1 MKKPLLS
8 LLLVITSH
16 LLFAQTF
23 VGLSSAPA
31 DNAAQAGPNSPA
43 LTPPVGMQAG
53 DLVII
58 YGQYRATGATFS
70 MNQAGGQTWNTIAA
84 NNASNQTTAIFW
96 CTFNGTWGANP
107 SIKVASGT
115 NGLTAVMYVFR
126 STASG
131 FSWRVNINLATGSTT
146 GANPNTIT
154 GVTTTAS
161 NTVTMAFWSSAFTN
175 TWGTLNGTGW
185 SKTGLAAQ
193 YRNTTTGQSHTAA
206 YNIQTTA
213 VGATNNVSQNET
225 GTQTTAVNGI
235 ISWNQVPDNDN
246 CANATLITSTPT
258 CVAGTSSFT
267 NQTLNG
273 ANADG
278 GTITSNCSAMNNPD
292 VWYRFVAQSKYPFI
306 TVSNQGSSWTTRLKI
321 QLLSGSCGSFTEVGC
336 GNNSLPAASMPLMP
350 SGTGLT
356 IGNTYYIRIL
366 KNNAGT
372 PTGGPAAW
380 AFDICV
386 TNPASS
392 LSSRMNEVFK
402 QTILSGPS
410 LLLDPWEITY
420 GPDDS
425 LWITESKGYKVYRM
439 DPNTGGKITVL
450 DISQGSTFFTA
461 PADVAFNCQFNN
473 GSGVQGGLAGLAL
486 HPKFLAP
493 IGAVNYAYVSYV
505 YKQDSASA
513 ANSSCTFWKNRLVRF
528 TFNTTT
534 KKFES
539 PVSLCDTLP
548 GGPDHNSQRIIIAPV
563 GGTYYLFYAQGDLG
577 AGQLA
582 CRDRVQKAQN
592 INSYEGKILRFNL
605 DTDGD
610 SPTLTNLNNWI
621 PNNNPYNVMLGKQSA
636 IWATGIRNN
645 QGFAY
650 DTALNI
656 LYGSSHGPYSDD
668 EINIIQPFTNYGHP
682 LVIGYASDGNY
693 NGTTT
698 PGVNTS
704 VSAGAP
710 FTDNTGI
717 SANPAIGN
725 EMTNR
730 AAINAAGKG
739 AYKDPLF
746 SAYAPPNGD
755 IATPGTVKYIW
766 KNNPNNAN
774 PAPGWPSEA
783 WSGLDLYSHTLI
795 PGWKKSL
802 VAASLKWG
810 RLVRIKLGTSG
821 TITVPSNDPINNAG
835 DTISYFGSQN
845 RFRDLAFAPNGK
857 DIYVVMDRSTT
868 TSGPSAQFPVIPSC
882 LGCVQKYTFLGYADN
897 GGKSSIPA
905 SIDVTN
911 GNTNTTNPG
920 TTIII
925 DATNNNIWVPITGPD
940 GNIMAEI
947 NAMGQNLGVVTSS
960 FYQHSGAIRQKNG
973 FHYLDRN
980 ITITPAVTT
989 FATPVKVRL
998 YISKAEFDALDAD
1011 PSSGITAGIG
1021 QLKILKN
1028 EDPISAA
1035 IISSTTDIP
1044 VTITGTDLVHGAN
1057 GYVLQGQVPDF
1068 SSFYFAATNITL
1080 PLELVY
1086 FRGSLQNNATFLQ
1099 WETAHETNTANFV
1112 VERSTDGRT
1121 FGGIGTEAASGNST
1135 GANKYSYTD
1144 YDVNNLSS
1152 AVIYYRLKMV
1162 DADGKYTY
1170 SNVVAIYL
1178 ADITGLAISPNPTS
1192 GETKM
1197 IIIAALD
1204 GTVKWKLRDNNGRVV
1219 MQNIIGVSKGTN
1231 NVTINVSS
1239 LSVGLYY
1246 LHVAGA
1252 GIDQHIKL
1260 QKL

>member
-8 LLLVITSH
+8 LLLIITSH

-23 VGLSSAPA
+23 VGVSSAPA

-43 LTPPVGMQAG
+43 LTPPVGMLAG
-53 DLVII
+53 DLVVIH
-58 YGQYRATGATFS
+58 GQYRATGATFS
-70 MNQAGGQTWNTIAA
+70 INQAGGQTWNTIAGS
-84 NNASNQTTAIFW
+84 NASNQTTAIFW
-96 CTFNGTWGANP
+96 CTYNGTWGASP

-126 STASG
+126 PTALG
-131 FSWRVNINLATGSTT
+131 FSWRVNNTLVTGTTT
-146 GANPNTIT
+146 GTNPNTVN

-161 NTVTMAFWSSAFTN
+161 NTVAMAFWSSAFAN
-175 TWGTLNGTGW
+175 TWGTLGGTGW
-185 SKTGLAAQ
+185 LKTGLAAQ

-213 VGATNNVSQNET
+213 FGATNNATQNET
-225 GTQTTAVNGI
+225 GTTTAAVTGI

-246 CANATLITSTPT
+246 CANATLITTGPA

-278 GTITSNCSAMNNPD
+278 GTITSNCSAVNNPD
-292 VWYRFVAQSKYPFI
+292 VWYKFVAQSKYPTI
-306 TVSNQGSSWTTRLKI
+306 TINNLGANWGTRLKI
-321 QLLSGSCGSFTEVGC
+321 QLLSGSCGSFTEVTC
-336 GNNSLPAASMPLMP
+336 ANNTLPASSLPIMPP
-350 SGTGLT
+350 GNGLA
-356 IGNTYYIRIL
+356 IGNTYYIRIQ

-372 PTGGPAAW
+372 PTGGPASW

-386 TNPASS
+386 ADLAGSTSG
-392 LSSRMNEVFK
+392 RMNEVFK
-402 QTILSGPS
+402 QTILSGPN
-410 LLLDPWEITY
+410 LIADPWEITY

-439 DPNTGGKITVL
+439 DPVSGAKTTVL
-450 DISQGSTFFTA
+450 DISQGSTFL
-461 PADVAFNCQFNN
+461 PLADQIFNCQFNN

-493 IGAVNYAYVSYV
+493 VGAVNYAYVSYV

-513 ANSSCTFWKNRLVRF
+513 ANASCTFWKNRLVRF

-548 GGPDHNSQRIIIAPV
+548 GGNDHNSQRMIIAPV
-563 GGTYYLFYAQGDLG
+563 GGTYYLFYASGDLG

-582 CRDRVQKAQN
+582 CRLRVQNAQN

-605 DTDGD
+605 DTDNDNG
-610 SPTLTNLNNWI
+610 TLTALNNWI

-636 IWATGIRNN
+636 VWATGIRNN
-645 QGFAY
+645 QGLAY

-682 LVIGYASDGNY
+682 LVIGYASDENY
-693 NGTTT
+693 SGTNT
-698 PGVNTS
+698 PGANTN

-710 FTDNTGI
+710 FTDNNGV
-717 SANPAIGN
+717 SANPSIVS

-730 AAINAAGKG
+730 ATINAAGKG
-739 AYKDPLF
+739 TYKDPLF
-746 SAYAPPNGD
+746 SAYAPLNGD
-755 IATPGTVKYIW
+755 ILTPGTVKYIW
-766 KNNPNNAN
+766 KNNPNNAT

-783 WSGLDLYSHTLI
+783 WSGLDLYTNTLI

-821 TITVPSNDPINNAG
+821 TITMPSNDPINNAG

-897 GGKSSIPA
+897 GGKSTIPA
-905 SIDVTN
+905 AIDVTN
-911 GNTNTTNPG
+911 GTTNTPNPG
-920 TTIII
+920 TTITI
-925 DATNNNIWVPITGPD
+925 DASNNNIWVPITGPD

-960 FYQHSGAIRQKNG
+960 FYQNSGPIRQKNG

-989 FATPVKVRL
+989 FGTPVKIRL
-998 YISKAEFDALDAD
+998 YISKAEFNALDAD
-1011 PSSGITAGIG
+1011 PSSGITAGIS

-1028 EDPISAA
+1028 EDPIGAA
-1035 IISSTTDIP
+1035 IVSSTVDIP

-1057 GYVLQGQVPDF
+1057 GYVLQGQVSDF
-1068 SSFYFAATNITL
+1068 SSFFFAATNITL

-1086 FRGSLQNNATFLQ
+1086 FKGALQNNATLLQ
-1099 WETAHETNTANFV
+1099 WQTANETNTSHFD
-1112 VERSTDGRT
+1112 VERSVDGRVYSA
-1121 FGGIGTEAASGNST
+1121 IGTVTANGT
-1135 GANKYSYTD
+1135 GGNKYAYKD

-1170 SNVVAIYL
+1170 SNVVTIYL
-1178 ADITGLAISPNPTS
+1178 SDITGLSVSPNPTS

-1197 IIIAALD
+1197 TINAAVD
-1204 GTVKWKLRDNNGRVV
+1204 GRVQWKLRDNNGKVV
-1219 MQNIIGVSKGTN
+1219 MQNTIGVTKGNN
-1231 NVTINVSS
+1231 NVTINISR
-1239 LSVGLYY
+1239 LSIGLYY
-1246 LHVAGA
+1246 LHVEGA
-1252 GIDQHIKL
+1252 GVDQHIKL